1 MAKTT
6 TSKHAAK
13 HASVV
18 SEEKQDKGPTDSE
31 EDQLLSCLDID
42 DDCSQNNT
50 PNYAK
55 FLHYQALNV
64 QDAYIIA

>member
-1 MAKTT
+1 MTKTT

-18 SEEKQDKGPTDSE
+18 SEEKQDNGPNE
-31 EDQLLSCLDID
+31 LGNDQLLSCLDID

-55 FLHYQALNV
+55 FLH
-64 QDAYIIA
+64 